1 MKKCALYFITGSSG
15 SGKTTL
21 LKGINKTIYPN
32 LQIYYSD
39 EFGVPSTEEMTI
51 NFGNPEQWQAHNIH
65 QLIMKTDHLTEEN
78 LAVFDIQARPTV
90 IFDEANRAGV
100 YPIHITLIECSHEER
115 RKRLIEF
122 RTQPELDSLDM
133 YAWASYLRG
142 QADALKLE
150 IIDTTNQSVEDSI
163 KELAKSIGSFAEE
176 NGISLKSLLS
186 KNQ

>member
-21 LKGINKTIYPN
+21 LKGINKTIYQN

-39 EFGVPSTEEMTI
+39 EFCVPSIEEM
-51 NFGNPEQWQAHNIH
+51 NVKFGSPEQWQAHNIH
-65 QLIMKTDHLTEEN
+65 QLIMKADHSTGEN
-78 LAVFDIQARPTV
+78 LVVFDVQARPTV
-90 IFDEANRAGV
+90 ILDEAKKAGEFT
-100 YPIHITLIECSHEER
+100 IHITLIECSHEKR
-115 RKRLIEF
+115 RKRLLEY
-122 RTQPELDSLDM
+122 RTQPELDTLDM

-150 IIDTTNQSVEDSI
+150 IIDTSNQSVDESI
-163 KELAKSIGSFAEE
+163 RELAKSIGSFAEE
-176 NGISLKSLLS
+176 NGISSNSLVR